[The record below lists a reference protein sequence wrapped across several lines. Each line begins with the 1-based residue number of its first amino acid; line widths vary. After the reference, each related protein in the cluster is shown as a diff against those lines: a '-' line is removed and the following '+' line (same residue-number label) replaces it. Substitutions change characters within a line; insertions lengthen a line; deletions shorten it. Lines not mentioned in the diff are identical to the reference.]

1 MSSIVVSGDTSGAIT
16 IAAPAVAGT
25 NTLTLPASTG
35 TVALTGAAVTYSQLP
50 TGTVLQV
57 VNATYTPLTGTSS
70 STFSDTGLT
79 ATITPKFTTSKIL
92 ILITHAGSRKNTNIT
107 TLSTRLLRGS
117 TVINYIDDN
126 GGSTATTTTNSF
138 GATGGSFLDSP
149 STTSATTYKTQ
160 FASNA
165 NTALVYINDYSANN
179 STSTITLMEI
189 AG

>member
-117 TVINYIDDN
+117 TVIF
-126 GGSTATTTTNSF
+126 T
-138 GATGGSFLDSP
+138 
-149 STTSATTYKTQ
+149 K
-160 FASNA
+160 
-165 NTALVYINDYSANN
+165 
-179 STSTITLMEI
+179 
-189 AG
+189 